1 MLKSRV
7 CFSPKEDQ
15 ETLMLLCILFYLKAV
30 TVELLMQ
37 SWLIVFTCMLL
48 LMVSCKKK
56 VYQRMFHSDNCSQGE
71 CIP

>member
-15 ETLMLLCILFYLKAV
+15 ETLILLCILFYLKAV
-30 TVELLMQ
+30 TVAHAVMVN
-37 SWLIVFTCMLL
+37 SFYMLL
-48 LMVSCKKK
+48 LMMVSCKKK

>member
-30 TVELLMQ
+30 TVAHA
-37 SWLIVFTCMLL
+37 V
-48 LMVSCKKK
+48 MVNSFYMY
-56 VYQRMFHSDNCSQGE
+56 VVVDG
-71 CIP
+71 